1 VSAQTRRGLGL
12 LAAAGVLGILGDVL
26 LGERPFGLDVF
37 LWTLGF
43 VVALAALLR
52 FLHAPLGHGRRW
64 MVGPLLLFAALFAWR
79 DSPWLQALDLLGIA
93 VAVSLGALR
102 EPAAR
107 VHTAALADYARAAG
121 RAGAAT
127 LLGVLELVVDDM
139 RWSEVQRTTRSRSAG
154 PVAKGA
160 ALALPLLVL
169 FGALFAAADAVFQHL
184 LQGAVP
190 DVSNPARHL
199 VIVLSFAWAS
209 AGLLRGL
216 LAPEEEP
223 APFDGER
230 KSPEWTLGRV
240 EAAVVVAALDVLFLA
255 FVLVQLRYLF
265 GGRAHVMAQ
274 TGLTY
279 AQYARRGFFELVV
292 VATLVLPL
300 VLVLDW
306 SLRRERPRQLL
317 LFRVLAAL
325 LLVFLAVVM
334 ASALQRMR
342 LYQREFG
349 LTELRVYTTGFMLWL
364 GLVAAWLGAT
374 VLRGRHRRFA
384 VGALVSGFVA
394 ILAANALNPDALIAR
409 TNLDRPRVDVHY
421 LGGLS
426 DDAVPTLVS
435 RLPSLPPALRAD
447 LAAELRSRSNGTG
460 DWRTWNLSRS
470 NAADV
475 LERLS
480 R

>member
-1 VSAQTRRGLGL
+1 MSTGTRRGLAL
-12 LAAAGVLGILGDVL
+12 LAAAGALGVLGDILFRETPL
-26 LGERPFGLDVF
+26 GLDVF
-37 LWTLGF
+37 LWTLAF
-43 VVALAALLR
+43 VAALAALIR
-52 FLHAPLGHGRRW
+52 FLGAPLGQGRRW
-64 MVGPLLLFAALFAWR
+64 MVGPLLVFAALVVWR
-79 DSPWLQALDLLGIA
+79 DSPWLQALDALGIA

-102 EPAAR
+102 EPGVR

-121 RAGAAT
+121 RTAGAT
-127 LLGVLELVVDDM
+127 LIGVLELVHQDV
-139 RWSEVQRTTRSRSAG
+139 RWNEVPRRTRSRSTAA
-154 PVAKGA
+154 VARGI

-169 FGALFAAADAVFQHL
+169 FGALFAAADAVFQNL

-190 DVSNPARHL
+190 NLSHPARH
-199 VIVLSFAWAS
+199 VVVVLLFAWAS

-223 APFDGER
+223 VPFDGER
-230 KSPEWTLGRV
+230 ASGGWTLGRV
-240 EAAVVVAALDVLFLA
+240 EAIVVVAALDVLFLA

-265 GGRAHVMAQ
+265 GGRAHVMAV

-279 AQYARRGFFELVV
+279 AEYARRGFFELVV
-292 VATLVLPL
+292 VAALVLPL

-306 SLRRERPRQLL
+306 SLRRERPRQLV
-317 LFRVLAAL
+317 LFRVLAGL
-325 LLVFLAVVM
+325 LLALLAVVM

-364 GLVAAWLGAT
+364 GVAAAWIGAT
-374 VLRGRHRRFA
+374 VLRGRRPRFA
-384 VGALVSGFVA
+384 VGALVSGFAA

-409 TNLDRPRVDVHY
+409 SNLDRPRVDVHY
-421 LGGLS
+421 LSGLS

-435 RLPSLPPALRAD
+435 HLGSLPPALQSD
-447 LAAELRSRSNGTG
+447 LAAELRSRSDRTG
-460 DWRTWNLSRS
+460 DWRTWNLSREH
-470 NAADV
+470 AADA
-475 LERLS
+475 LERVS

>member
-1 VSAQTRRGLGL
+1 MSTGTRRGVALLVAAIGLG
-12 LAAAGVLGILGDVL
+12 VLGDVL
-26 LGERPFGLDVF
+26 FRGTPLGLDVL

-64 MVGPLLLFAALFAWR
+64 MVGPLLLFSALFAWR
-79 DSPWLQALDLLGIA
+79 DSPWLQALDLFGIA
-93 VAVSLGALR
+93 VAVCLGALR

-154 PVAKGA
+154 PVAKGV

-169 FGALFAAADAVFQHL
+169 FGALFAAADAVFQNL
-184 LQGAVP
+184 LQGALP
-190 DVSNPARHL
+190 DISNPARHL
-199 VIVLSFAWAS
+199 VIVLAFAWAS

-216 LAPEEEP
+216 LAPEQQP
-223 APFDGER
+223 LPFDGER
-230 KSPEWTLGRV
+230 EPVEWTLGRV
-240 EAAVVVAALDVLFLA
+240 EAAVVVGALDLLFLA

-265 GGRAHVMAQ
+265 GGRAHVMEQ

-279 AQYARRGFFELVV
+279 AEYARRGFFELVI
-292 VATLVLPL
+292 VAALVLPL

-306 SLRRERPRQLL
+306 SLRRERPRRLV
-317 LFRVLAAL
+317 LFRVLAGL
-325 LLVFLAVVM
+325 LLVLLAVVM

-364 GLVAAWLGAT
+364 GLVASWLCAT
-374 VLRGRHRRFA
+374 VLRGRRRGFA
-384 VGALVSGFVA
+384 VGALVSGFAA
-394 ILAANALNPDALIAR
+394 ILAVNALNPDALIAR
-409 TNLDRPRVDVHY
+409 TNLDRPRVDANY
-421 LGGLS
+421 LAGLS
-426 DDAVPTLVS
+426 DDAVPTLVE
-435 RLPSLPPALRAD
+435 RLPSLPTGLRAQIAGQ
-447 LAAELRSRSNGTG
+447 LANRPARGG
-460 DWRTWNLSRS
+460 GWRTWNLSRS
-470 NAADV
+470 RAADA

>member
-1 VSAQTRRGLGL
+1 MSAQTKRGLALLTAAIGL
-12 LAAAGVLGILGDVL
+12 GVLGDVL
-26 LGERPFGLDVF
+26 FRETPLGLDVF

-52 FLHAPLGHGRRW
+52 FLNAPLGHGRRW

-102 EPAAR
+102 EPAVR
-107 VHTAALADYARAAG
+107 VQTAALADYARAAG

-139 RWSEVQRTTRSRSAG
+139 RWSEVQRTTRSRAAG
-154 PVAKGA
+154 PLARGV
-160 ALALPLLVL
+160 ALAVPLLVL
-169 FGALFAAADAVFQHL
+169 FGALFAAADAVFQNL

-190 DVSNPARHL
+190 DISNPARHL
-199 VIVLSFAWAS
+199 VIVVAFAWAS

-223 APFDGER
+223 VPLDGER
-230 KSPEWTLGRV
+230 RSAAWTLGRV
-240 EAAVVVAALDVLFLA
+240 EAAVVVGALDLLFLA

-265 GGRAHVMAQ
+265 GGRAHVLAQ

-279 AQYARRGFFELVV
+279 AEYARRGFFELVV
-292 VATLVLPL
+292 VAALVLPL

-317 LFRVLAAL
+317 LFRVLAVVLLAL
-325 LLVFLAVVM
+325 LAVVM

-384 VGALVSGFVA
+384 VGALVSGFAA
-394 ILAANALNPDALIAR
+394 IVAANALNPDALIVR
-409 TNLDRPRVDVHY
+409 TNLDRPRVDANY
-421 LGGLS
+421 LAGLS
-426 DDAVPTLVS
+426 DDAVPTLVE
-435 RLPSLPPALRAD
+435 RLPSLPPGLRAQIARQ
-447 LAAELRSRSNGTG
+447 LANRPARGG
-460 DWRTWNLSRS
+460 AWRTWNLSRTH
-470 NAADV
+470 AADALKRV
-475 LERLS
+475 S

>member
-1 VSAQTRRGLGL
+1 MSAQTRRGLGL

-26 LGERPFGLDVF
+26 FREGPLGLDVF

-52 FLHAPLGHGRRW
+52 FLRAPLGHGRRW
-64 MVGPLLLFAALFAWR
+64 MVAPLLVFSVLFVWR

-102 EPAAR
+102 EPGAR

-121 RAGAAT
+121 RTGVAT
-127 LLGVLELVVDDM
+127 LIGVLVVAEDV
-139 RWSEVQRTTRSRSAG
+139 RWSEVTRRTRSRSAG
-154 PVAKGA
+154 AIAKGA

-169 FGALFAAADAVFQHL
+169 FGVLFAAADAVFQRL

-190 DVSNPARHL
+190 DISNPARH
-199 VIVLSFAWAS
+199 VVVVLLFAWAS

-216 LAPEEEP
+216 LAPEDEP
-223 APFDGER
+223 MPFDRER
-230 KSPEWTLGRV
+230 EADIPWTLGRV
-240 EAAVVVAALDVLFLA
+240 EAAVVVGALDLLFLV

-265 GGRAHVMAQ
+265 GGRAHVVAQ

-279 AQYARRGFFELVV
+279 AEYARRGFFELVAV
-292 VATLVLPL
+292 VALVLPL
-300 VLVLDW
+300 LLVLDW
-306 SLRRERPRQLL
+306 SLRREHPRGLRV
-317 LFRVLAAL
+317 FRVLAAV
-325 LLVFLAVVM
+325 LVALLAVVM
-334 ASALQRMR
+334 VSALQRMR

-349 LTELRVYTTGFMLWL
+349 LTELRVYATGFMLWL
-364 GLVAAWLGAT
+364 GLVAAWLCAT
-374 VLRGRHRRFA
+374 VLRGRRSRFA
-384 VGALVSGFVA
+384 VGALVSGFAA

-409 TNLDRPRVDVHY
+409 ANLDRPRPDVHY

-435 RLPSLPPALRAD
+435 RLPSLPPPLRFE
-447 LAAELRSRSNGTG
+447 LAAELRGRSDRTG
-460 DWRTWNLSRS
+460 DWRTWNLSRAR
-470 NAADV
+470 AAKA
-475 LERLS
+475 LERTS